1 MTVAIASAAMAVFD
15 QNDLEALGL
24 AFGVPLAMVAMF
36 VGLIYRAV
44 HRPELPPVM
53 AADGVVRLF
62 GQLTPAS
69 TLLSFSSDTMGMVEA
84 TPYELI
90 WRSQVGPEWRV
101 PIPALLL
108 RPPGVFGRNPGI
120 VFEVP
125 GGGRWRLMVSDG
137 PVGPL
142 MTDGEQRRRHQRAE
156 ELRYVLVSR
165 GARMAA

>member
-1 MTVAIASAAMAVFD
+1 MAALD
-15 QNDLEALGL
+15 QNDLVALGL
-24 AFGVPLAMVAMF
+24 AFGVPLAVGAL
-36 VGLIYRAV
+36 VIGLIYRAV

-53 AADGVVRLF
+53 AADGVVRLC

-69 TLLSFSSDTMGMVEA
+69 TWLSFSSETMGTVEV

-90 WRSQVGPEWRV
+90 WRSQAGPEWRV

-108 RPPGVFGRNPGI
+108 RPPGVFGRNPGM

-142 MTDGEQRRRHQRAE
+142 MTDGEQRRRLQRAE
-156 ELRYVLVSR
+156 ELRCVLLSR
-165 GARMAA
+165 GARMVAA